1 MDSSKFPTQIYPR
14 QYQALIEHLNKVKN
28 YDTNLSSLAF
38 LSASATSIGSSVR
51 INNGKYKDKA
61 ILWCVIV
68 GDSGTRKSHVMKE
81 PFQYLSQMDKAEW
94 EDYRMRSKLGD
105 PESSPDKPKTTISKN
120 ATMESIFRIHQ
131 DNEKGIILFKD
142 EIVGM
147 LKDFNKYNKGGGDKQ
162 ELMELFNGNS
172 LRVDRATKET
182 IYLPETCINVIGGI
196 QPDKINSLLNE
207 DNISDGFY
215 FRLLFSRVN
224 EHKPLSYPEGEV
236 NQSIQD
242 QSNRIFEELY
252 SFPNTE
258 LKIGKDTEQLYRTWF
273 NESQIKYFNNPFGR
287 ALQSKLETYVWRFCI
302 ILDILDQ
309 VSSDKRR
316 TEITPETMENAI
328 TLAEYFRTES
338 TSIYEESF
346 REGVLEGEPVEFQRI
361 YRKLETREYS
371 TAELIEKFSSVW
383 QQDNIHKKL
392 AVKELFI
399 RTRKGF
405 YIKTIKDAKK

>member
-1 MDSSKFPTQIYPR
+1 MDSNKFPTQIYPK
-14 QYQALIEHLNKVKN
+14 QYQALIEHLKKVSGF
-28 YDTNLSSLAF
+28 DTNLSSLAF
-38 LSASATSIGSSVR
+38 LSASATSIGSTVK
-51 INNGKYKDKA
+51 INNGKYIDKA

-68 GDSGTRKSHVMKE
+68 GDSGTRKSHVMKK
-81 PFQYLSQMDKAEW
+81 PFEFLSQRDNAEW
-94 EDYRMRSKLGD
+94 EAYKMRSKLSD
-105 PESSPDKPKTTISKN
+105 PESDIEKPKTTISKN

-162 ELMELFNGNS
+162 ELMELFNGNT

-182 IYLPETCINVIGGI
+182 IYLPETCINVIGGV
-196 QPDKINSLLNE
+196 QPDAIKSLLNE
-207 DNISDGFY
+207 DNLSDGFY

-224 EHKPLSYPEGEV
+224 EYKPLSYLCGALD
-236 NQSIQD
+236 QSIQD

-252 SFPNTE
+252 NFPDTE
-258 LKIGKDTEQLYRTWF
+258 LKVGRDIEQLYATWF
-273 NESQIKYFNNPFGR
+273 NTSQIKYFNDPFGKK
-287 ALQSKLETYVWRFCI
+287 LQSKLETYVWRFCI
-302 ILDILDQ
+302 ILDVLDQ

-346 REGVLEGEPVEFQRI
+346 REGVLEGERVDFQKI
-361 YRKLETREYS
+361 YRKLENREYK
-371 TAELIEKFSSVW
+371 TAELVQIFSSVW
-383 QQDNIHKKL
+383 EADNVYKKL
-392 AVKELFI
+392 TVKELFK
-399 RTRKGF
+399 RTRHGH
-405 YIKTIKDAKK
+405 YIKTITDVKK